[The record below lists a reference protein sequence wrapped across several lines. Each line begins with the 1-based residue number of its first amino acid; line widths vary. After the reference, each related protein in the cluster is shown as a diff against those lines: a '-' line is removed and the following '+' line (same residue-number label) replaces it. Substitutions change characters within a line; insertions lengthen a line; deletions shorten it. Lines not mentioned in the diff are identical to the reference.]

1 MKKIR
6 ERSYIR
12 GDWDGT
18 SFEDFSSL
26 QEDGETMYS
35 YGYVN
40 SWFPFRTHWTRGWA
54 FIKLNP
60 KTTTIIIP
68 SEFT

>member
-12 GDWDGT
+12 SNWGGDPV
-18 SFEDFSSL
+18 EDFSGR
-26 QEDGETMYS
+26 QEEDLVYH
-35 YGYVN
+35 YGHHKD
-40 SWFPFRTHWTRGWA
+40 WFPLRGSWTKSYAYIRV
-54 FIKLNP
+54 NP

>member
-1 MKKIR
+1 MTKKIR

-12 GDWDGT
+12 SNWGGELV
-18 SFEDFSSL
+18 EDFS
-26 QEDGETMYS
+26 
-35 YGYVN
+35 GYQSEYIVYYYKYH
-40 SWFPFRTHWTRGWA
+40 SDWFPLGGSWGKCYAYIRVD
-54 FIKLNP
+54 P